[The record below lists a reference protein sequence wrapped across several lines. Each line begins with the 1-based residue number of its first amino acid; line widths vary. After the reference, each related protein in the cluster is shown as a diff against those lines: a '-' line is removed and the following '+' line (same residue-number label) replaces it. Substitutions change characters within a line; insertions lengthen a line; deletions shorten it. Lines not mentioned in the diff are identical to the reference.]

1 MERRIIIA
9 KSCAL
14 AWQVATIQASESILS
29 GRLTAADR
37 PLTGRLR
44 GSARPPTSRC
54 GRLPVF
60 NPHLL
65 CPGCDRERHCWARC
79 RRVRDSVTVPC
90 VALTHLVRDH
100 SDSIDR
106 DCDSVSLASDSESPS

>member
-65 CPGCDRERHCWARC
+65 CPGCDRERLCPVPPGAR
-79 RRVRDSVTVPC
+79 RDSVTVPC
-90 VALTHLVRDH
+90 VGLAHLVRDY
-100 SDSIDR
+100 SDSVDR
-106 DCDSVSLASDSESPS
+106 DCDSETLASDSESPG